1 MVHFSRTCW
10 KGHTF
15 SNTALTRLRM
25 SGIPLSAS
33 VIANGQSGK
42 AGQAIAVKLR
52 GSTYL
57 GCCAGAILIKTT
69 KMKKTK
75 QNKTKQVERKPS

>member
-1 MVHFSRTCW
+1 
-10 KGHTF
+10 
-15 SNTALTRLRM
+15 
-25 SGIPLSAS
+25 
-33 VIANGQSGK
+33 
-42 AGQAIAVKLR
+42 LR

-75 QNKTKQVERKPS
+75 LN

>member
-1 MVHFSRTCW
+1 
-10 KGHTF
+10 
-15 SNTALTRLRM
+15 
-25 SGIPLSAS
+25 
-33 VIANGQSGK
+33 
-42 AGQAIAVKLR
+42 LR

-75 QNKTKQVERKPS
+75 QN